1 MTKILNLDKLVTR
14 EKKINVENLLGD
26 FYFQGSPTW
35 QPQKYPKLNEFI
47 SKLMNPKFENIEK
60 ILKNNTPIPIQFMS
74 NRIKE
79 QFKYIGLD
87 TEILEMFKYKC
98 PFNKFEHS
106 SIIPTLFF
114 CRDEEIDNKIFSIKE
129 DGQTLVNKSFESM
142 IKDKKYMIE
151 NYIDTSDLE
160 YITELQEITI
170 GKGYTE
176 GCYPSD
182 GCSTRSP
189 FLIELESGDYILVVM
204 LLWCNN

>member
-1 MTKILNLDKLVTR
+1 MSKNVNLDNLVTR
-14 EKKINVENLLGD
+14 EKQINIENILGD
-26 FYFQGSPTW
+26 FYFEGSPTW
-35 QPQKYPKLNEFI
+35 QPKKYPKLNEFI
-47 SKLMNPKFENIEK
+47 SKLMNPTLENIEK
-60 ILKNNTPIPIQFMS
+60 VLKEHTPIPIQFMS
-74 NRIKE
+74 KRINK

-87 TEILEMFKYKC
+87 TEILEMFKYTC

-114 CRDEEIDNKIFSIKE
+114 CRDEEIDNKIFAIQE
-129 DGQTLVNKSFESM
+129 DGQTLVNKSFEPM
-142 IKDKKYMIE
+142 IKDKEYMIE
-151 NYIDTSDLE
+151 NYMDTSDLE
-160 YITELQEITI
+160 YISELQEITI

-182 GCSTRSP
+182 GCSTKSP

>member
-1 MTKILNLDKLVTR
+1 MSKNVNLDNLVTR
-14 EKKINVENLLGD
+14 EKQINVENILGD
-26 FYFQGSPTW
+26 FYFEGSPTW
-35 QPQKYPKLNEFI
+35 QPKKYPKLNEFI
-47 SKLMNPKFENIEK
+47 SKLMNPTLENIEK
-60 ILKNNTPIPIQFMS
+60 VLKENTPIPIQFMS
-74 NRIKE
+74 KRINK

-114 CRDEEIDNKIFSIKE
+114 CRDEEIDNKIFEIQE
-129 DGQTLVNKSFESM
+129 DGQTLVNKSFEPM
-142 IKDKKYMIE
+142 IKDKEYMIE
-151 NYIDTSDLE
+151 NYMDTSDLE
-160 YITELQEITI
+160 YISELQEITI